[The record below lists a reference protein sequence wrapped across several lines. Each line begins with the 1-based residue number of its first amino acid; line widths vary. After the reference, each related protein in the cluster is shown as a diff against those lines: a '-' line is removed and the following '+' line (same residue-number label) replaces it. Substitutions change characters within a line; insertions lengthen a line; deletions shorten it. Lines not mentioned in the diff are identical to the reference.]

1 VSDVFADTHYWIAI
15 INPHDQLHSRA
26 VTVSQSLG
34 TVQLVTT
41 DDVLVEVLN
50 FFAGYGALMRSNAAQ
65 AMHSILQNANVEM
78 LSVER
83 DDFSSGLTLYESRLE
98 HRHER
103 DARKGH
109 HPSFEPRQ
117 ALRPGRLHHLAL
129 IGEHLSRAGESLQNE
144 IPCNTV
150 YPPRTTSTESQQ
162 DSKPALFC

>member
-15 INPHDQLHSRA
+15 INPHDQWHRRA

-65 AMHSILQNANVEM
+65 AMHSILQNANVET

-83 DDFSSGLTLYESRLE
+83 DDFSSGLTLYESRL
-98 HRHER
+98 
-103 DARKGH
+103 DKGY
-109 HPSFEPRQ
+109 SLTDCTAMNAMRAKGIIQ
-117 ALRPGRLHHLAL
+117 V
-129 IGEHLSRAGESLQNE
+129 LSRDRHFAQEGFTIL
-144 IPCNTV
+144 
-150 YPPRTTSTESQQ
+150 
-162 DSKPALFC
+162 L